1 MVPLN
6 GWHMQ
11 HHRTSAKGNMAAFEV
26 PWAELQK
33 VQEGDAMQ
41 TDVGA
46 HGCCGLRG
54 GAPRSKRKMQQ
65 DAACHTARE
74 AKAKGASLTDSDSD
88 DDGYI
93 CNWCYYNQTAELF
106 ATGRTIYCGCP
117 KCTRHPASA
126 DVSACMKDFT
136 CPCT

>member
-1 MVPLN
+1 
-6 GWHMQ
+6 
-11 HHRTSAKGNMAAFEV
+11 MAAFEV

-88 DDGYI
+88 DDSDSSDSDNTEAREVRQAFAQGSGGALLLL
-93 CNWCYYNQTAELF
+93 QPHPRTTAVSHGTAIF
-106 ATGRTIYCGCP
+106 A
-117 KCTRHPASA
+117 
-126 DVSACMKDFT
+126 F
-136 CPCT
+136 